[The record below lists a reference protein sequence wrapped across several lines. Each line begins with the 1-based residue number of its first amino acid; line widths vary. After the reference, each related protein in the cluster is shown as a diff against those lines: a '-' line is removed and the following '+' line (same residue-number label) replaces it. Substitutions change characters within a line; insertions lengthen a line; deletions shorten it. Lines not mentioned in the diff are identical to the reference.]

1 MREFVLLLFFHL
13 LKHFQEF
20 FLKMHQFFN
29 TKMEI
34 NNFAWGKYF
43 ASLSAEKKV
52 YSFDKTIRNIR
63 FMVKP
68 QTSDIRMTYEYVR
81 VTYEYIQMR
90 YGWHTIIYEWHT
102 DDIRVNTSDISM
114 TYEYIRVTYGWNT
127 SDIRMS
133 YEWHTGDIRV
143 TYEYIWMKYIWHVKW
158 Y

>member
-1 MREFVLLLFFHL
+1 MREFVLLFFFHL
-13 LKHFQEF
+13 LKHFQDF

-102 DDIRVNTSDISM
+102 DDIRVNTSDMSM

-143 TYEYIWMKYIWHVKW
+143 TYEYI
-158 Y
+158 